1 MGKNS
6 ANLLFTFQ
14 SILAPN
20 RLKQC
25 LSFIVLE
32 QKYNILLEHKSF
44 IVLEQKSYIVSE
56 QKQQMSSE
64 EHSRTGIEALAVYKR
79 EEIQQKERRWAQRR

>member
-1 MGKNS
+1 MK
-6 ANLLFTFQ
+6 FYFE
-14 SILAPN
+14 SILMSN

-25 LSFIVLE
+25 LTFFVLD
-32 QKYNILLEHKSF
+32 QKYNIMLEHKSF

-79 EEIQQKERRWAQRR
+79 EEIQQKERQWAQRR